1 MPVRANMLTLR
12 QAGLTLVE
20 LLVAMVLMLLVAIAT
35 VAMYNVSSSS
45 YRTVDANQELQAR
58 ARFPLECSGR
68 AWCGRS
74 RRCAGPTRSAR

>member
-45 YRTVDANQELQAR
+45 HPPQKKCMSTKY
-58 ARFPLECSGR
+58 SGR
-68 AWCGRS
+68 RLAKPGVSKAAMGR
-74 RRCAGPTRSAR
+74 P